1 MAPAKFRIGYWL
13 ASTEKSFSPEND
25 STVPLFTHLYYAF
38 LQVQEGTGELIIPPE
53 LEEDMRSFVNC
64 AHDKNK
70 KALVSIG
77 GPKTK
82 TDDPSSA
89 ISMMARSADKRNKF
103 VESTLAFA
111 KDFGF
116 DGFELA
122 WEYPKTKNEM
132 RNLSNLF
139 SGWKSSLK
147 SSKDDTKNL
156 LLSIAVYC
164 KPIIPNISSNQEIKY
179 PHELENYVDI
189 FNIILYNYCPVTCQH
204 SQFNPS
210 NPGPNNSS
218 EDSIK
223 SWTTTSGF
231 STYKLVMGIPL
242 YGQKWILGDQKDIS
256 IGAPTIAYVG
266 PVAYKDIPDPE
277 GGIFDKEVTKCMYKA
292 DKTTWYGYEATS
304 SITEKVD
311 YANKHLGGYFLYAI
325 GDDDDDRTMC
335 TAAAGIKYYRSHIIV
350 TTKNLT
356 FSHNKICD

>member
-116 DGFELA
+116 DG
-122 WEYPKTKNEM
+122 
-132 RNLSNLF
+132 
-139 SGWKSSLK
+139 WKSSLK
-147 SSKDDTKNL
+147 SSNDDTKNL

-164 KPIIPNISSNQEIKY
+164 KPIIPNASSNQEIKY

-218 EDSIK
+218 EDAIK
-223 SWTTTSGF
+223 SWTTASGF

-242 YGQKWILGDQKDIS
+242 YGQKWILGDEKDIS

-266 PVAYKDIPDPE
+266 PIFPDPE

-304 SITEKVD
+304 SVTEKVD
-311 YANKHLGGYFLYAI
+311 YANKHLGGANGSMRMKILLSVSPLCARKESRPPYLGVRIDILPLQFDDAGTSREEVGDNDGHGNDDI
-325 GDDDDDRTMC
+325 DDDATD
-335 TAAAGIKYYRSHIIV
+335 
-350 TTKNLT
+350 L
-356 FSHNKICD
+356 

>member
-1 MAPAKFRIGYWL
+1 FYYIMAPAKFQIGYWI
-13 ASTEKSFSPEND
+13 ASTEKPFSPEND
-25 STVPLFTHLYYAF
+25 SIVPLFTHLYYAF

-111 KDFGF
+111 KDYGF

-147 SSKDDTKNL
+147 SSNDDTKNL

-164 KPIIPNISSNQEIKY
+164 KPIIPNASSNQEIKY
-179 PHELENYVDI
+179 PHELENY
-189 FNIILYNYCPVTCQH
+189 
-204 SQFNPS
+204 
-210 NPGPNNSS
+210 
-218 EDSIK
+218 
-223 SWTTTSGF
+223 
-231 STYKLVMGIPL
+231 
-242 YGQKWILGDQKDIS
+242 GQKWILGDEKDTS

-304 SITEKVD
+304 SVTEKSKWEHENEDLIDILPLQFDDAGTSREEVGD
-311 YANKHLGGYFLYAI
+311 NDGHGNDDI
-325 GDDDDDRTMC
+325 DDDATD
-335 TAAAGIKYYRSHIIV
+335 
-350 TTKNLT
+350 L
-356 FSHNKICD
+356 